1 MNNFQLSTM
10 KTYIQP
16 LKSTIY
22 FIVVLLA
29 VHLIWKY
36 GFSEGIDLSGN
47 KVLTFYGL
55 NVSACFY
62 AMTNWLLNAVYAI
75 LSKMTSLQ
83 IELRSSSI
91 FYVEQNSSID
101 IVWSCTGVKQMMF
114 FFLVMLCYP
123 QNSIHKLWYIPVG
136 LVFIFLLNVL
146 RITLIVYWCGEDMNR
161 FEMLHEGSKYVFYAI
176 IYLMWILWDWNLV
189 NLKK

>member
-1 MNNFQLSTM
+1 M
-10 KTYIQP
+10 KNYIQP

-22 FIVVLLA
+22 FIVVLLV
-29 VHLIWKY
+29 VHLVWKY
-36 GFSEGIDLSGN
+36 GFQEEIDLSGN
-47 KVLTFYGL
+47 KILTFYGI

-62 AMTNWLLNAVYAI
+62 SMSKWLVGAVYALI
-75 LSKMTSLQ
+75 TKFTSLQ
-83 IELRSSSI
+83 VELRSSSI
-91 FYVEQNSSID
+91 FYVVQNSSID
-101 IVWSCTGVKQMMF
+101 IVWSCTGIKQMAF
-114 FFLVMLCYP
+114 FFIVMLLYP

-161 FEMLHEGSKYVFYAI
+161 FQMLHEGSKYVFYGI
-176 IYLMWILWDWNLV
+176 IYLMWILWDWKLV

>member
-1 MNNFQLSTM
+1 M
-10 KTYIQP
+10 KSYLQP

-29 VHLIWKY
+29 VHLVWKF
-36 GFSEGIDLSGN
+36 GFQEEIDLSGN
-47 KVLTFYGL
+47 KILTFYGL

-62 AMTNWLLNAVYAI
+62 TMSNWLVNAVYAI

-91 FYVEQNSSID
+91 FFVEQRTSID
-101 IVWSCTGVKQMMF
+101 IVWSCTGIKQMLF
-114 FFLVMLCYP
+114 FMLVVLLYP
-123 QNSIHKLWYIPVG
+123 KNSIHKLWYIPVG
-136 LVFIFLLNVL
+136 IVFVYLLNVL

-161 FEMLHEGSKYVFYAI
+161 FQLLHEGSKYVFYAI
-176 IYLMWILWDWNLV
+176 IYLMWILWDWKLADY
-189 NLKK
+189 KK